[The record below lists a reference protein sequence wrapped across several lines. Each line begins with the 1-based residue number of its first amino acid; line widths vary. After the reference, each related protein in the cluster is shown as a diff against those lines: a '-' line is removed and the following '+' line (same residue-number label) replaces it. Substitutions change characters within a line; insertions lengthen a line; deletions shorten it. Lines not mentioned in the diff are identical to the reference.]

1 MPAAITGWGT
11 ALPPRTLTNA
21 DLASR
26 LGVAEEW
33 IVERTGIHVRHI
45 ADGQTTS
52 SLAAVAGAEALARAD
67 ADADADDIDA
77 IIVATVT
84 PDYRFPAAACLV
96 QSALGAGHAA
106 AFDLN
111 AGCAGFLYGLAQ
123 ATAMIESGAYR
134 RVLVCGADVLSTI
147 TDYTD
152 PRSCI
157 LFGDGAGAV
166 LVEQVSEGGGL
177 GPFDLRSDGDNPELL
192 WVPNDTAMISMRGRE
207 VYRRAVDGMSRSVST
222 VLDESG
228 ATIDDVDLLVAHQA
242 NARILDAVAQRVGL
256 PAEKVVMNIAR
267 YGNTSAA
274 SIPLALAEA
283 IDTGMLREGDLVV
296 LTAFGAGFAWGAGV
310 VRWGIGVGKSVALVG
325 EAIA

>member
-1 MPAAITGWGT
+1 MPASITGWGT

-26 LGVAEEW
+26 VGVDEEW

-52 SLAAVAGAEALARAD
+52 SLAALAGAEALARAEV
-67 ADADADDIDA
+67 DADDVDA
-77 IIVATVT
+77 VIVATVT

-96 QSALGAGHAA
+96 QSALGANQAA

-123 ATAMIESGAYR
+123 ATAMIESGAGR
-134 RVLVCGADVLSTI
+134 RLLVCGADVLSGI

-166 LVEQVSEGGGL
+166 VVERASEGGGL
-177 GPFDLRSDGDNPELL
+177 GPFDLRADGAMPELL
-192 WVPNDTAMISMRGRE
+192 YVPNDTGVISMQGRE
-207 VYRRAVDGMSRSVST
+207 VYRRAVDGMTRSVGT
-222 VLDESG
+222 VLDEAG
-228 ATIDDVDLLVAHQA
+228 ATVGDVDLLVAHQA
-242 NARILDAVAQRVGL
+242 NARILEAVAHRVGL
-256 PAEKVVMNIAR
+256 PPERVVMNIAR

-283 IDTGMLREGDLVV
+283 IDTGTLQEGNLVV
-296 LTAFGAGFAWGAGV
+296 LTAFGAGFAWGAGI
-310 VRWGIGVGKSVALVG
+310 VRWGVGVEKNIALVG
-325 EAIA
+325 EVSA

>member
-1 MPAAITGWGT
+1 MPASITGWGT

-26 LGVAEEW
+26 LGVAEGW

-283 IDTGMLREGDLVV
+283 IDTGMLQEGDLVV
-296 LTAFGAGFAWGAGV
+296 LTAFGAGLAWGAGV

>member
-1 MPAAITGWGT
+1 MPASITGWGT

-21 DLASR
+21 DLATR
-26 LGVAEEW
+26 LGVDEEW
-33 IVERTGIHVRHI
+33 IVERTGIHARHV
-45 ADGQTTS
+45 ANGQTTS
-52 SLAAVAGAEALARAD
+52 TLAAAAGAEALARAEVNADEVD
-67 ADADADDIDA
+67 AV
-77 IIVATVT
+77 IVATVT

-96 QSALGAGHAA
+96 QSALGASRAA

-123 ATAMIESGAYR
+123 ATAMIESGACR
-134 RVLVCGADVLSTI
+134 RVLMCGADVLSAI

-166 LVEQVSEGGGL
+166 LVERVSEGGGL
-177 GPFDLRSDGDNPELL
+177 GPFHLRSDGASPELL
-192 WVPNDTAMISMRGRE
+192 YVPNDTGVISMHGRE
-207 VYRRAVDGMSRSVST
+207 VYRRAVDAMARSVGT
-222 VLDESG
+222 VLRESG

-256 PAEKVVMNIAR
+256 PPEKVVMNIAR

-283 IDTGMLREGDLVV
+283 IDTAMLRDGDLVV
-296 LTAFGAGFAWGAGV
+296 LAAFGAGFAWGAGI
-310 VRWGIGVGKSVALVG
+310 VRWGVGVGENLTLVG
-325 EAIA
+325 EASA